1 MARIHSIETFG
12 AVDGPGIRF
21 VIFMQ
26 GCPMR
31 CKYCHNPDSWDLNAG
46 KEMGVDEIMTEVR
59 KYRHYFGAEGG
70 VTVSGGEPLLQIDF
84 VIELFKTLKTEGIN
98 TCLDTSGVLF
108 ARQTEFFNKIEQL
121 MNYTDLVLL
130 DIKHIDSDMHKDL
143 TGHDNNAVL
152 DFAKYLDE
160 KGIPIWV
167 RHVLV
172 PTISTDEKYL
182 IGLKKFLTTL
192 SNVKKIEILPYHT
205 MGVLKYEKLGI
216 RYPLEG
222 ISAPTKEQIDKANFI
237 LKEEKN

>member
-31 CKYCHNPDSWDLNAG
+31 CKYCHNPDSWDTRAG
-46 KEMGVDEIMTEVR
+46 KEMSVDEIMTEVR

-70 VTVSGGEPLLQIDF
+70 VTVSGGEPLLQINF
-84 VIELFKTLKTEGIN
+84 VIELFRTLKTEGIN

-108 ARQTEFFNKIEQL
+108 DRQTKFFNKIEQL
-121 MNYTDLVLL
+121 MKYTDLVLL

-205 MGVLKYEKLGI
+205 MGVPKYEKLGI